1 MLAYLNTS
9 FVHGI
14 DMNTNNCDCNPIH
27 IETVEK
33 VLKQMPTDRT
43 LASLALLYKMF
54 ADQTRIKI
62 LSALD
67 KSAMC
72 VCDIAVLLNM
82 TKSAVSHQLR
92 LLRQAHLVKGEKQG
106 KVVFYSLD
114 DDHVTAIFKQGMHH
128 INH

>member
-1 MLAYLNTS
+1 MS
-9 FVHGI
+9 
-14 DMNTNNCDCNPIH
+14 TNNCDCNPIH

-33 VLKQMPTDRT
+33 VLAQMPTDRT

-67 KSAMC
+67 KSPMC

-92 LLRQAHLVKGEKQG
+92 LLRQARLVKGEKQG